1 MIRTKNLW
9 MVLGL
14 VVSLSFAVSATAVA
28 PWIETHA
35 AGDTMVWFFNNTTGE
50 TANIL
55 HLEFEQEVTITNY
68 IALGGDMVLLGPL
81 TGTTFDFGR
90 IPPAVGS
97 LVKYGTFQVDLPLG
111 AVPAL
116 AQLLKMD
123 EVGNTIPIGSPFFTS
138 IAVLGRLFGIGIVA
152 VREANPDALLAAF
165 EQFFMDNAAYLA
177 GLSESLGMSLADS
190 LMPIIMA
197 SPPEGIENF
206 FNTIM
211 GMLGVT
217 DLSDVVAG
225 AVDFGALFALLGM

>member
-9 MVLGL
+9 LVLVL
-14 VVSLSFAVSATAVA
+14 VAGLSFAASATAVA
-28 PWIETHA
+28 PWIDMYV
-35 AGDTMVWFFNNTTGE
+35 AGDTGVWFFNNTTGE

-68 IALGGDMVLLGPL
+68 IAIGGGVVPMGPL
-81 TGTTFDFGR
+81 TGTTFDF
-90 IPPAVGS
+90 AGS
-97 LVKYGTFQVDLPLG
+97 LIKYGTLQVDLPLG

-123 EVGNTIPIGSPFFTS
+123 ETGGTVPLGPPYFTS

-152 VREANPDALLAAF
+152 VREANPEALLAAF
-165 EQFFMDNAAYLA
+165 DQFFQDNAAYLA

-217 DLSDVVAG
+217 DLAEVVTG
-225 AVDFGALFALLGM
+225 NVNWGALFTVLGM

>member
-14 VVSLSFAVSATAVA
+14 VVSLSFAASATAVA

-50 TANIL
+50 TANVL

-68 IALGGDMVLLGPL
+68 IAIGGGMVPLGPL
-81 TGTTFDFGR
+81 TGTTFDF
-90 IPPAVGS
+90 AGS
-97 LVKYGTFQVDLPLG
+97 LSKYGTLQVDLPLG

-123 EVGNTIPIGSPFFTS
+123 ETGGTVPLGSPYFTS

-165 EQFFMDNAAYLA
+165 DQFFQDNAAYLA

-217 DLSDVVAG
+217 DLAEVVTG
-225 AVDFGALFALLGM
+225 NVNWGALFTVLGM

>member
-14 VVSLSFAVSATAVA
+14 VLSLSFAASATVVA
-28 PWIETHA
+28 PWIDAYA

-68 IALGGDMVLLGPL
+68 IAIGGGMVPMGPL
-81 TGTTFDFGR
+81 TGTTFDF
-90 IPPAVGS
+90 AGS
-97 LVKYGTFQVDLPLG
+97 LIKYGTLQVDLPLG

-123 EVGNTIPIGSPFFTS
+123 EVGNTTPLGSPYFTS

-165 EQFFMDNAAYLA
+165 DQFFQDNAAYLA

-197 SPPEGIENF
+197 SPAEGIENF

-217 DLSDVVAG
+217 DLAEVVTG
-225 AVDFGALFALLGM
+225 SVNWGALFTVLGM

>member
-9 MVLGL
+9 LVLGL
-14 VVSLSFAVSATAVA
+14 VASLSLVAFAAE
-28 PWIETHA
+28 PWTETYI
-35 AGDTMVWFFNNTTGE
+35 AGDTAVWFFNNTAGE
-50 TANIL
+50 TANVL
-55 HLEFEQEVTITNY
+55 HLEFEQEVTIVNK
-68 IALGGDMVLLGPL
+68 IAIGGQFVPMGPL
-81 TGTTFDFGR
+81 TGTTFDFAGTL
-90 IPPAVGS
+90 I
-97 LVKYGTFQVDLPLG
+97 KNGTFQIDWQPAT

-116 AQLLKMD
+116 AQWLKMD
-123 EVGNTIPIGSPFFTS
+123 ELGNSIPLGSPYFTS
-138 IAVLGRLFGIGIVA
+138 VAVLGRLFGIGIVA

-197 SPPEGIENF
+197 SPAEGIENF

-217 DLSDVVAG
+217 DLSEVVEG
-225 AVDFGALFALLGM
+225 SVDFGALFALLGM

>member
-9 MVLGL
+9 LVLAL
-14 VVSLSFAVSATAVA
+14 VASLSLVTFAAD
-28 PWIETHA
+28 PWTETYV
-35 AGDTMVWFFNNTTGE
+35 AGDTAVWFFYNTTGE

-55 HLEFEQEVTITNY
+55 HLEFEQEVTISNK
-68 IALGGDMVLLGPL
+68 LEFGGELVPLGPL
-81 TGTTFDFGR
+81 TGTTFDFL
-90 IPPAVGS
+90 GS
-97 LVKYGTFQVDLPLG
+97 LVKDGMVQIYVEPAT

-116 AQLLKMD
+116 AQWLKMD
-123 EVGNTIPIGSPFFTS
+123 ALGNTIPIGSPYFTS

-165 EQFFMDNAAYLA
+165 AQFFADNAAYLE
-177 GLSESLGMSLADS
+177 GLSASLGMSLADS

-197 SPPEGIENF
+197 SPAEGIENF

-217 DLSDVVAG
+217 DLAEVVTG
-225 AVDFGALFALLGM
+225 SVNWGALFAVLGM